1 MVRLGMFLGDRY
13 EILEKIGSGGM
24 SEVYRARDHRLNR
37 DVAIK
42 VLKQEFNSDRSFI
55 GKFRTEAHAA
65 ACLSHPNIVHVFD
78 VGEEADIHY
87 IVMELVEGI
96 TLTTYISRK
105 GKLEIRET
113 IGIAMQVAQGIEAAH
128 EQHIVHRDIKPQNII
143 ISRDGKVKVTDF
155 GIAKAATNETITSST
170 MGSVHYISPEQARG
184 GYCDERSDIY
194 SLGITMYEML
204 TGRVP
209 FEGDSTV
216 SVALLHIQG
225 EMVSPREYEPM
236 IPVSLEKIVLKCT
249 QKKPEMR
256 YRTVTELIDNLKRA
270 LMTPNEDFVHM
281 NGVNSNGPTRVMSED
296 EVNQIRNGA
305 AAMGSGQMEEDL
317 SGSEYEPYYDDE
329 EEEARYQLDYDEEED
344 MFFDEDEDD
353 EEEEGRRSDKIYAIV
368 GIAVAVVIVLLALF
382 IMGKTFGWFDFSSK
396 KGKEETS
403 QAAEESVG
411 TEVLMPNLLGKSLD
425 AAEKELEPLDLE
437 LKLSYIESD
446 DYEDG
451 QIMEQEYPE
460 GTPVKRHTV
469 IKVTVS
475 KGSTETTVPDNLIG
489 MTREQALKALRDAG
503 LEPEFDEIFSD
514 TVEEGRVAKVSPGLG
529 TTAAIGDK
537 VTVYLSKGE
546 ETKTT
551 TVPQLLGKSEARARQ
566 ELEDAKLSVG
576 SVTKDYSDDYEEG
589 EIMSQ
594 SIRSGSTVEEGT
606 AVDFVISQGE
616 KDTTVPMPNVLG
628 RSEADAISMI
638 RNAGL
643 EPVPQYVYD
652 SEPEGT
658 VFETEHNP
666 GTRLEAGTTVEI
678 YVSRGPRPT
687 EAPTNPEP
695 TPPAQPEEP
704 GQPENPG
711 GEENPGGQ
719 EVPGEPENPGG
730 TPGNGLPD
738 IQA

>member
-37 DVAIK
+37 DVAVK

-78 VGEEADIHY
+78 VGDEEDIHY

-96 TLTTYISRK
+96 TLKTYISRK

-209 FEGDSTV
+209 FEGDSAV

-225 EMVSPREYEPM
+225 EMVSPRQYEPM

-256 YRTVTELIDNLKRA
+256 YRTVTELIENLKRA
-270 LMTPNEDFVHM
+270 LMTPDEDFVRM
-281 NGVNSNGPTRVMSED
+281 NGVNSNGPTRVMSQD
-296 EVNQIRNGA
+296 EVNQIRSGA
-305 AAMGSGQMEEDL
+305 AAGGARRDPELSDED
-317 SGSEYEPYYDDE
+317 YDRYYDDE

-344 MFFDEDEDD
+344 MLFDDDDD
-353 EEEEGRRSDKIYAIV
+353 EEEEEGRKSDKIYAIV

-382 IMGKTFGWFDFSSK
+382 IMGKTFGWFDFSG
-396 KGKEETS
+396 GKENKSETVTE
-403 QAAEESVG
+403 EESVG
-411 TEVLMPNLLGKSLD
+411 TEVAMPNLLGKTLD
-425 AAEKELEPLDLE
+425 QAEKELEPLDLE
-437 LKLSYIESD
+437 LRLSYSESGEF
-446 DYEDG
+446 EDG
-451 QIMEQEYPE
+451 QIMEQEFPE

-469 IKVTVS
+469 VKVTVS
-475 KGSTETTVPDNLIG
+475 KGSTETKVPDDLIG

-503 LEPEFDEIFSD
+503 LEAEFDEIFSD
-514 TVEEGRVAKVSPGLG
+514 TVEEGKVAKVSPGLG
-529 TTAAIGDK
+529 TAATIGDK

-551 TVPQLLGKSEARARQ
+551 TVPKLLGKTEARAKQ
-566 ELEDAKLSVG
+566 ELTDAKLSVG
-576 SVTKDYSDDYEEG
+576 SVTQDYSDDYEEG
-589 EIMSQ
+589 EVMSQ
-594 SIRSGSTVEEGT
+594 TIQGGSTVEEGT
-606 AVDFVISQGE
+606 EVGFVVSRGK
-616 KDTTVPMPNVLG
+616 KDTTVALPDVLG
-628 RSEADAISMI
+628 WSEADAIARI
-638 RNAGL
+638 TQAGL
-643 EPVPQYVYD
+643 VPSPQYVFSD
-652 SEPEGT
+652 TVAEG
-658 VFETEHNP
+658 VVAEMEHDP
-666 GTRLEAGTTVEI
+666 GRKLEAGTSVEI
-678 YVSRGPRPT
+678 YVSKGPRPT
-687 EAPTNPEP
+687 EAPTTQAPTEPEPVDPGPENPAPENPEP
-695 TPPAQPEEP
+695 TQAPADPN
-704 GQPENPG
+704 GG
-711 GEENPGGQ
+711 GEK
-719 EVPGEPENPGG
+719 
-730 TPGNGLPD
+730 LPD
-738 IQA
+738 VQL

>member
-1 MVRLGMFLGDRY
+1 MIRLGMFLGDRY

-78 VGEEADIHY
+78 VGDEDDIHY

-96 TLTTYISRK
+96 TLKTYISRK

-194 SLGITMYEML
+194 SLGITIYEML

-209 FEGDSTV
+209 FEGDSAV

-225 EMVSPREYEPM
+225 EMVSPRKYEPM

-256 YRTVTELIDNLKRA
+256 YRTVTELIENLKRA

-281 NGVNSNGPTRVMSED
+281 STVNSNGPTRIMSQE
-296 EVNQIRNGA
+296 EVNQIRSGA
-305 AAMGSGQMEEDL
+305 AAMGNGGVETEPSDGAYEE
-317 SGSEYEPYYDDE
+317 YYDDE
-329 EEEARYQLDYDEEED
+329 EEEARYQLDYEEED
-344 MFFDEDEDD
+344 EMFFDDDEEDD
-353 EEEEGRRSDKIYAIV
+353 EEEGRKSDRIYAIV
-368 GIAVAVVIVLLALF
+368 GIGVAVVIVLLALF
-382 IMGKTFGWFDFSSK
+382 IMGKTFGWFNFSSSDK
-396 KGKEETS
+396 PKEESS
-403 QAAEESVG
+403 QAEESLG
-411 TEVLMPNLLGKSLD
+411 TEVLMPNLLGKTLD
-425 AAEKELEPLDLE
+425 EAEKELEPLDLE
-437 LKLSYIESD
+437 LRLSYSESE
-446 DYEDG
+446 DYKDG
-451 QIMEQEYPE
+451 EIMEQEFPE
-460 GTPVKRHTV
+460 GTSVKRHTV
-469 IKVTVS
+469 VKVTVS
-475 KGSTETTVPDNLIG
+475 KGSTETKIPDDLIG

-503 LEPEFDEIFSD
+503 LEVEFDEIFSD
-514 TVEEGRVAKVSPGLG
+514 SVEEGKVAKVSPGLG
-529 TTAAIGDK
+529 TAATIGDK

-546 ETKTT
+546 ETKTA
-551 TVPQLLGKSEARARQ
+551 TVPQLLGKSENRARQ
-566 ELEDAKLSVG
+566 ELTDAKLEAG
-576 SVTKDYSDDYEEG
+576 SVTEDYSNDYEKG
-589 EIMSQ
+589 EVMSQ

-606 AVDFVISQGE
+606 KVNFVISLGK
-616 KDTTVPMPNVLG
+616 KDTTVSMPDVLG
-628 RSEADAISMI
+628 YSEADAIARI

-643 EPVPQYVYD
+643 EPVVGQSIYSD
-652 SEPEGT
+652 T
-658 VFETEHNP
+658 VPAGQVAETEHDP
-666 GTRLEAGTTVEI
+666 GRKLEAGTTVEI
-678 YVSRGPRPT
+678 YISKGPRPT
-687 EAPTNPEP
+687 EAPTTAAPPEP
-695 TPPAQPEEP
+695 VVPEQPENP
-704 GQPENPG
+704 RQPENPG
-711 GEENPGGQ
+711 GAENPGDGNS
-719 EVPGEPENPGG
+719 PDNP
-730 TPGNGLPD
+730 LPD
-738 IQA
+738 ENL

>member
-1 MVRLGMFLGDRY
+1 MIRLGMFLGDRY

-78 VGEEADIHY
+78 VGDEEDIHY

-96 TLTTYISRK
+96 TLKTYISRK

-194 SLGITMYEML
+194 SLGITIYEML
-204 TGRVP
+204 TGQVP
-209 FEGDSTV
+209 FEGDSAV

-225 EMVSPREYEPM
+225 EMVSPRKYEPM

-256 YRTVTELIDNLKRA
+256 YRTVTELIENLKRA
-270 LMTPNEDFVHM
+270 LMTPDEDFVHM
-281 NGVNSNGPTRVMSED
+281 GTVNSNGPTRIMSQE
-296 EVNQIRNGA
+296 EVNQIRSGA
-305 AAMGSGQMEEDL
+305 AAMKDGEEERAL
-317 SGSEYEPYYDDE
+317 SDGDYDRYYGDE
-329 EEEARYQLDYDEEED
+329 EEEARYQLDYDEEDE
-344 MFFDEDEDD
+344 MFFDDDEEDD
-353 EEEEGRRSDKIYAIV
+353 EEEESRKSDRIYAIV
-368 GIAVAVVIVLLALF
+368 GIGVAVVIVLLALF
-382 IMGKTFGWFDFSSK
+382 IMGKTFGWFDFSSGNK
-396 KGKEETS
+396 AEEESS
-403 QAAEESVG
+403 QAEESLG
-411 TEVLMPNLLGKSLD
+411 TEVVMPNLLGKTLD
-425 AAEKELEPLDLE
+425 EAEKELEPLDLE
-437 LKLSYIESD
+437 LRLSYSESEN
-446 DYEDG
+446 YKDG
-451 QIMEQEYPE
+451 EIMEQEFPE
-460 GTPVKRHTV
+460 GTSVKRHTV

-475 KGSTETTVPDNLIG
+475 KGSTETKVPDDLIG

-503 LEPEFDEIFSD
+503 LDAEFDEIFSD
-514 TVEEGRVAKVSPGLG
+514 SVEEGKVAKVSPGLG
-529 TTAAIGDK
+529 TAATIGDK

-546 ETKTT
+546 ETKTA
-551 TVPQLLGKSEARARQ
+551 TVPQLLGKSENRARQ
-566 ELEDAKLSVG
+566 ELTDAKLEAG
-576 SVTKDYSDDYEEG
+576 SVTEDYSSDYEKG
-589 EIMSQ
+589 EVMSQ

-606 AVDFVISQGE
+606 KVDFVVSLGK
-616 KDTTVPMPNVLG
+616 KDTTVRLPDVLG
-628 RSEADAISMI
+628 ESEANAVAAI

-643 EPVPQYVYD
+643 EPVVGRSVYSD
-652 SEPEGT
+652 T
-658 VFETEHNP
+658 VPAGLVVEMEHDP

-678 YVSRGPRPT
+678 YVSMGPRPT
-687 EAPTNPEP
+687 EAPTTAAPDPVVPDPPED
-695 TPPAQPEEP
+695 P
-704 GQPENPG
+704 GQQESPGGAENPG
-711 GEENPGGQ
+711 DGNSAENP
-719 EVPGEPENPGG
+719 
-730 TPGNGLPD
+730 LPD
-738 IQA
+738 QNM

>member
-37 DVAIK
+37 DVAVK

-78 VGEEADIHY
+78 VGDEEDIHY

-96 TLTTYISRK
+96 TLKTYISRK

-209 FEGDSTV
+209 FEGDSAV

-225 EMVSPREYEPM
+225 EMVSPRQYEPM

-256 YRTVTELIDNLKRA
+256 YRTVTELIENLKRA
-270 LMTPNEDFVHM
+270 LMTPDEDFVRM
-281 NGVNSNGPTRVMSED
+281 NGVNSNGPTRVMSQD
-296 EVNQIRNGA
+296 EVNQIRSG
-305 AAMGSGQMEEDL
+305 AAMGGRVN
-317 SGSEYEPYYDDE
+317 GTEYRDDAYDEYVDDRE
-329 EEEARYQLDYDEEED
+329 EEEKYLQDYEEEEG
-344 MFFDEDEDD
+344 MFFDDEEDD
-353 EEEEGRRSDKIYAIV
+353 EEEEGRKSDRIYAIV

-396 KGKEETS
+396 KGTDETS
-403 QAAEESVG
+403 PSETESVG
-411 TEVLMPNLLGKSLD
+411 TEVLMPDLLGKTLD

-437 LKLSYIESD
+437 LKLSYSESG

-451 QIMEQEYPE
+451 QIMEQEFPE

-469 IKVTVS
+469 VKVTVS
-475 KGSTETTVPDNLIG
+475 KGSKETKVPDDLIG

-503 LEPEFDEIFSD
+503 LEPEFDEIYSD
-514 TVEEGRVAKVSPGLG
+514 TVEEGKVAKVSPGLG
-529 TTAAIGDK
+529 TAATIGDK

-546 ETKTT
+546 ETKTA
-551 TVPQLLGKSEARARQ
+551 TVPKLLGKTEARAKQ
-566 ELEDAKLSVG
+566 ELTDAKLDVG
-576 SVTKDYSDDYEEG
+576 SVTKDYSNDYEEG
-589 EIMSQ
+589 EVMSQ
-594 SIRSGSTVEEGT
+594 SIQGGSTVEEGT
-606 AVDFVISQGE
+606 KVSFVVSRGK
-616 KDTTVPMPNVLG
+616 KDTTVRLPDVLG
-628 RSEADAISMI
+628 YSEADAIATI
-638 RNAGL
+638 RGAGL
-643 EPVPQYVYD
+643 EPVVGSSVYSD
-652 SEPEGT
+652 SVPVGLVVEM
-658 VFETEHNP
+658 EHDP
-666 GTRLEAGTTVEI
+666 GTKLEAGTTVEI
-678 YVSRGPRPT
+678 YVSKGPRPT
-687 EAPTNPEP
+687 EPTEPEPTNPTPENPEPENPEP
-695 TPPAQPEEP
+695 TNPAPADP
-704 GQPENPG
+704 N
-711 GEENPGGQ
+711 GGQ
-719 EVPGEPENPGG
+719 SPDAP
-730 TPGNGLPD
+730 LPD
-738 IQA
+738 QNM

>member
-37 DVAIK
+37 DVAVK

-78 VGEEADIHY
+78 VGDEADIHY

-96 TLTTYISRK
+96 TLKTYISRK

-155 GIAKAATNETITSST
+155 GIAKAATSETITSST

-209 FEGDSTV
+209 FEGDSAV

-225 EMVSPREYEPM
+225 EMISPRKYEPM

-249 QKKPEMR
+249 QKKAEMR
-256 YRTVTELIDNLKRA
+256 YRTVTELIENLKRA

-281 NGVNSNGPTRVMSED
+281 NSVSSNGPTRIMSQD
-296 EVNQIRNGA
+296 EVNQIRSGA
-305 AAMGSGQMEEDL
+305 AAVNNRVDEREYPDEDYGQ
-317 SGSEYEPYYDDE
+317 YPDDRE
-329 EEEARYQLDYDEEED
+329 EEEKYLQDYDEEED
-344 MFFDEDEDD
+344 MLFDDEEEDD
-353 EEEEGRRSDKIYAIV
+353 EEEDRKSDKIYAIV

-396 KGKEETS
+396 KGTGETET
-403 QAAEESVG
+403 AEESVG
-411 TEVLMPNLLGKSLD
+411 TEVLMPNLLGKTLD
-425 AAEKELEPLDLE
+425 EAEEELEPLDLE
-437 LKLSYIESD
+437 LKLSYSESE
-446 DYEDG
+446 DYADG
-451 QIMEQEYPE
+451 EIMEQEFPE
-460 GTPVKRHTV
+460 GTSVKRHTV

-475 KGSTETTVPDNLIG
+475 KGSTETAVPDDLIG
-489 MTREQALKALRDAG
+489 MTREEALKALRDAG
-503 LEPEFDEIFSD
+503 LEPEFDEIYSD
-514 TVEEGRVAKVSPGLG
+514 NVAEGRVAKVTPGLG
-529 TTAAIGDK
+529 TAATIGDK

-551 TVPQLLGKSEARARQ
+551 TVPQLLGKSETRAKQ
-566 ELEDAKLSVG
+566 ELEDAGLTVG
-576 SVTKDYSDDYEEG
+576 SVTRDYSDDYEEG

-594 SIRSGSTVEEGT
+594 SIRNGSTVEIGT
-606 AVDFVISQGE
+606 EVSFVVSRGK
-616 KDTTVPMPNVLG
+616 KDTTVSMPEVLG
-628 RSEADAISMI
+628 RSEADAIAMI
-638 RNAGL
+638 QSAGL
-643 EPVPQYVYD
+643 VASPQYVYYD
-652 SEPEGT
+652 DVEAGL
-658 VFETEHNP
+658 VAETEHDP
-666 GTRLEAGTTVEI
+666 GKKLEAGTTVEI

-687 EAPTNPEP
+687 EAPTTEAPTTEAPTTETPTTEAPTDAPDPGIPEP
-695 TPPAQPEEP
+695 VDPSAGQSPE
-704 GQPENPG
+704 
-711 GEENPGGQ
+711 
-719 EVPGEPENPGG
+719 
-730 TPGNGLPD
+730 NGLPD
-738 IQA
+738 QNL